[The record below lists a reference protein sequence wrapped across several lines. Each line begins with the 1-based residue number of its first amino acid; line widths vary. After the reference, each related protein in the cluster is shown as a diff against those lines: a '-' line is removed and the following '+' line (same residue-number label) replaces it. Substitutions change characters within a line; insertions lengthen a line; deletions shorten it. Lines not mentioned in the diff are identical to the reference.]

1 MVLERRAPT
10 FLIVTLSAAMRWRDK
25 RFNLMFKKSK
35 PAIVE
40 QHSYTCTQDREYNLH
55 FLVIM
60 YLSPRKGVKDGYK
73 ITIYFCWAT
82 AMANVLSLNLCGC
95 SIYIYETV
103 MKIMILMLMII
114 IAMMLAKVV
123 AVLEGWSLKQR
134 CCSWHK
140 RWCMVTV
147 THFTSFL
154 GFPPLLTKIFRNEA
168 EHDDDDYHESVVTC
182 NKKLHV

>member
-1 MVLERRAPT
+1 M
-10 FLIVTLSAAMRWRDK
+10 
-25 RFNLMFKKSK
+25 
-35 PAIVE
+35 
-40 QHSYTCTQDREYNLH
+40 
-55 FLVIM
+55 
-60 YLSPRKGVKDGYK
+60 
-73 ITIYFCWAT
+73 
-82 AMANVLSLNLCGC
+82 LSLNLCGC
-95 SIYIYETV
+95 SIYIYEIV

-154 GFPPLLTKIFRNEA
+154 GFPPLLKKNIPQRGRTRRWWLSRKCCNLQQEA
-168 EHDDDDYHESVVTC
+168 TC
-182 NKKLHV
+182 IVNKKKWGLRREQREKLQFTYFYFFLSVCQFISFYSIIKSTTPPASLIFCSL